1 MKLRAIIIDDEFNA
15 REEIE
20 YQLTSTGEVE
30 VMQKCQNAIEG
41 IKAINDFRPDVI
53 FLDIQ
58 LPVINGFEM
67 LSMIEESI
75 MPRVVCVTAYD
86 EYAIKAFENDAIDYL
101 LKPVDSVRL
110 GRTMDKLKNSIR
122 YNDPQKLNIPA
133 LKRIPSIGNNKIKL
147 VDIDLI
153 EFVHSNELGV
163 FFFCG
168 EKKCFTNITLKVLE
182 SRTNLLRCHKQY
194 LINPDKIDEIIF
206 EENSTGKIKTISQ
219 QLIPVSR
226 HYLKELKEQLGIE

>member
-1 MKLRAIIIDDEFNA
+1 MKLKVVIIDDEYNA

-20 YQLTSTGEVE
+20 YLLLNTGDVE
-30 VMQKCQNAIEG
+30 VIEKCKNAIEG
-41 IKAINDFRPDVI
+41 IKAINDLHPDVI

-58 LPVINGFEM
+58 LPAINGFEM

-75 MPRVVCVTAYD
+75 MPRIVCVTAYD

-101 LKPVDSVRL
+101 LKPVDSIRL
-110 GRTMDKLKNSIR
+110 ERTMAKLKSSIQR
-122 YNDPQKLNIPA
+122 NDPQKLTVPP
-133 LKRIPSIGNNKIKL
+133 LKRIPSIGSNKVKL
-147 VDIDLI
+147 IDLDQI
-153 EFVHSNELGV
+153 EYVHSNEVGV

-182 SRTNLLRCHKQY
+182 SRTNLIRCHKQY

-206 EENSTGKIKTISQ
+206 EENSTGKIKTKSQ
-219 QLIPVSR
+219 QIIPVSR
-226 HYLKELKEQLGIE
+226 HYFKELKEELGI